1 MIDVALDDDKKNQW
15 RNYVDVQ
22 SEKQT
27 WKQYKNYLLTLFN
40 NLMIRVINT
49 TIVIENVK
57 QLFRQNIAAFNQYL
71 VKLWNKLKR
80 HVSNEKRQ
88 KRLLTKIHVFIRIK
102 CVEMRNHEIDFYFKS
117 IVNLLI
123 AKQLLVDDDILNKSS
138 NNVTKTKQNNEN
150 DQKNQE
156 NNNDD
161 DNKNKNKKISRN
173 KFVEFDNVQKNNQNQ
188 FSTS

>member
-1 MIDVALDDDKKNQW
+1 M
-15 RNYVDVQ
+15 
-22 SEKQT
+22 
-27 WKQYKNYLLTLFN
+27 
-40 NLMIRVINT
+40 
-49 TIVIENVK
+49 
-57 QLFRQNIAAFNQYL
+57 
-71 VKLWNKLKR
+71 KR

-88 KRLLTKIHVFIRIK
+88 KKLLIKIHVFIRIK
-102 CVEMRNHEIDFYFKS
+102 CVEMRNHEIDFYFKLV
-117 IVNLLI
+117 VNLLI
-123 AKQLLVDDDILNKSS
+123 AKQLFVDDDILNKSS

-150 DQKNQE
+150 DQRNQE